1 MRSPTPRTL
10 STAPQATLSADEAK
24 QTQDCAG
31 RGASSPACAQDAE
44 KVSQDH
50 QQVTQANQQLA
61 SAQLN
66 AARDHT
72 QAQAKIQSDDNQ
84 IESAQANLAS
94 LAATEATSG
103 GSYTW
108 LPTVGEV
115 IKEDQ
120 PVYAIDDQP
129 VPLLYGSV
137 AAYRAFYVGMADG
150 ADVGQLTHDLMAS
163 GFGAGLAPSDHYSA
177 ATAAAVERWQRAL
190 GLPVTGGIL
199 LGQVVF
205 EPGPIRVTSVT
216 PSVGQSVGGGS
227 GSGGG
232 GHGADGDEYHP
243 DGDGGSGGD
252 PGVSGQ
258 AG

>member
-1 MRSPTPRTL
+1 M
-10 STAPQATLSADEAK
+10 
-24 QTQDCAG
+24 
-31 RGASSPACAQDAE
+31 
-44 KVSQDH
+44 
-50 QQVTQANQQLA
+50 
-61 SAQLN
+61 
-66 AARDHT
+66 
-72 QAQAKIQSDDNQ
+72 
-84 IESAQANLAS
+84 
-94 LAATEATSG
+94 
-103 GSYTW
+103 
-108 LPTVGEV
+108 GEV

-120 PVYAIDDQP
+120 PVYAINDQP

-163 GFGAGLAPSDHYSA
+163 GFGAGLAPSDRYSA
-177 ATAAAVERWQRAL
+177 ATAAAVQRWQRTL

-216 PSVGQSVGGGS
+216 RRWASRWAAGAAAEV
-227 GSGGG
+227 
-232 GHGADGDEYHP
+232 GHGPDGDEYHP